1 MSRNEET
8 SCAEEGSKAVG
19 WKGLLGVEDEDDD
32 GSWEEEP
39 DGGDDD
45 DF

>member
-1 MSRNEET
+1 M
-8 SCAEEGSKAVG
+8 GSKAVG
-19 WKGLLGVEDEDDD
+19 WKVLLGVEDEDDD

-39 DGGDDD
+39 DGGDDE